1 MPFESKSET
10 KKNIGRGKI
19 RISASKER
27 GVLGLTNQD
36 KIKLAK
42 SGVKDLMAGTIL
54 ANKQKKKGGSTR
66 YLNWNE

>member
-19 RISASKER
+19 RISASKEK

-36 KIKLAK
+36 KLNLAK
-42 SGVKDLMAGTIL
+42 SGVKDLIAGTIEGNR
-54 ANKQKKKGGSTR
+54 AKKKRGSTR
-66 YLNWNE
+66 YLAWNE